1 MRFRPLI
8 VAASLL
14 VVVAATQVALA
25 VPPFAA
31 VFKKEYLDNNE
42 HKEFAEEAGKAPNS
56 CLVCHQGKSRKNRN
70 EFGKVVG
77 KLLTKKDAKNT
88 EKIATELKK
97 ALDMHVDPKD
107 DKSETYLDRVK
118 AGKYPVGDLAELK
131 KEPAKSAGEEEEK
144 K

>member
-14 VVVAATQVALA
+14 VVVVATQAALA
-25 VPPFAA
+25 VPPFAVA
-31 VFKKEYLDNNE
+31 FKKEYLDNNE
-42 HKEFAEEAGKAPNS
+42 HKEFAEEACKAPNS
-56 CLVCHQGKSRKNRN
+56 CLVCHQGKNRKNRN
-70 EFGKVVG
+70 DFGKVVG
-77 KLLTKKDAKNT
+77 KLLTKKDGKNT

-107 DKSETYLDRVK
+107 DKSDTYLDRVK

-131 KEPAKSAGEEEEK
+131 KEPAKGAGEEEEK